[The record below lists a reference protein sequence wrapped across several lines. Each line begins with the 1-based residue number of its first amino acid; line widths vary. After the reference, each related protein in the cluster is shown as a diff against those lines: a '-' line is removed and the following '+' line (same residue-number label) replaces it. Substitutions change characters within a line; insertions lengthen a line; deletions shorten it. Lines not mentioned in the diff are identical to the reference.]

1 MTSSQPGQPGHP
13 SATRALPDATDL
25 RLLAALTGSGGSVGL
40 PQAAWNAGIPQA
52 EAAARLVQLAESGFP
67 LRLVVEGDARLLH
80 QVIQRGPVAPA
91 ASTPPPTDHPTDTPG
106 AARAAAGN
114 AAPGAATWGL
124 PGSAAWA
131 HREPA
136 DSGPPPTA
144 GSAAASGDD
153 GQPTSPRLPAPTLA
167 PPGQAQ
173 GTVGL
178 AGEHLS
184 VTVAQVLDPAT
195 DVLTAAGYVLDP
207 TERAVLV
214 QTRIA
219 NQGPAAHD
227 CMPDLY
233 LVLITTGGGVLP
245 KAPVSVAGYP
255 AHRVGVAAGAAAEGW
270 TVFLINADADV
281 DAVRWSVR
289 PDLLERT
296 LNWSARGSG

>member
-1 MTSSQPGQPGHP
+1 MTSTPPGHP
-13 SATRALPDATDL
+13 GHPAATRALPDATDL
-25 RLLAALTGSGGSVGL
+25 RLLAALTGAGGSVGL

-52 EAAARLVQLAESGFP
+52 EAAARLVQLGESGFP
-67 LRLVVEGDARLLH
+67 LRLVVEGDTRLLH
-80 QVIQRGPVAPA
+80 QVIQRGPVVPAAAPA
-91 ASTPPPTDHPTDTPG
+91 
-106 AARAAAGN
+106 

-131 HREPA
+131 RREQP
-136 DSGPPPTA
+136 GPTPTA
-144 GSAAASGDD
+144 VPAAASGDD
-153 GQPTSPRLPAPTLA
+153 GQPTSPRPAAPTLA
-167 PPGQAQ
+167 PPGHPQ

-178 AGEHLS
+178 AGEQLS

-219 NQGPAAHD
+219 NRGPAAHD

-233 LVLITTGGGVLP
+233 LVLVTTGGAVLP

-255 AHRVGVAAGAAAEGW
+255 AHRVGVAPGGVAEGW